1 MSVTTTT
8 IRSTSSSYSTSNFTS
23 SANEICFLCRFD
35 MGFSIGS
42 LEAGVV
48 GLLIVFLTLC
58 CCCLCYSVCIFCL
71 CYNNKG
77 VKEGYAPVD
86 ASQSP

>member
-1 MSVTTTT
+1 
-8 IRSTSSSYSTSNFTS
+8 
-23 SANEICFLCRFD
+23 

-48 GLLIVFLTLC
+48 GLLIVSLTLC

-71 CYNNKG
+71 CSANNKG
-77 VKEGYAPVD
+77 LKEGYAPVD
-86 ASQSP
+86 TSQSA